1 MIKRQQS
8 TRASDVH
15 QTITDNIIA
24 AIEAGE
30 TTTGMPW
37 VSAGG
42 LPIKL
47 SDGTP
52 YQGVN
57 VLNLW
62 AAAALRGYR
71 STQWGGF
78 GTWRSKGGC
87 VRRGEKG
94 TAVVYAGRVEREDKT
109 TGETSL
115 RSFAKSFTVF
125 NRDQVDGLDAEP
137 APDVAPAPD
146 ATTGGDWP
154 AADRVDELARRLG
167 ARVRR
172 GGGQAFYRPST
183 DEITVPEYTDFRGTA
198 TQTPEAG
205 YASTLAHELVHWTAP
220 KARADRDVVPGAQG
234 YAREELVAE
243 LGAAFLAPL
252 LGFAYCGVADHAG
265 YIAHWLDLLKSDNRA
280 IGKAAGE
287 ASRAARWLVDHER
300 GTRAPEC
307 ASDEGTVCELTR

>member
-1 MIKRQQS
+1 MTHRKQS
-8 TRASDVH
+8 TRATDVH

-57 VLNLW
+57 VLHLW
-62 AAAALRGYR
+62 AVAALRGYR
-71 STQWGGF
+71 SAQWGGF

-94 TAVVYAGRVEREDKT
+94 TAVVYAGRVEREDRT

-115 RSFAKSFTVF
+115 RSFARSFTVF
-125 NRDQVDGLDAEP
+125 NRDQVDGLDADA
-137 APDVAPAPD
+137 APEAAPASD
-146 ATTGGDWP
+146 ATTRGDWH
-154 AADRVDELARRLG
+154 AADRTDELARRLG

-300 GTRAPEC
+300 GTPVPRSAP
-307 ASDEGTVCELTR
+307 DERTALELAG

>member
-1 MIKRQQS
+1 MTQRKQS
-8 TRASDVH
+8 TRATDVH

-24 AIEAGE
+24 AIEAGQ

-42 LPIKL
+42 LPMKL

-57 VLNLW
+57 VLHLW
-62 AAAALRGYR
+62 AVASLRGYR
-71 STQWGGF
+71 SAQWGGF
-78 GTWRSKGGC
+78 ATWRQKGGC

-94 TAVVYAGRVEREDKT
+94 TAVVYAGRMEREDPA
-109 TGETSL
+109 TGETAL

-125 NRDQVDGLDAEP
+125 NRDQIDGLDELEAEP
-137 APDVAPAPD
+137 APAA
-146 ATTGGDWP
+146 AGRDWP
-154 AADRVDELARRLG
+154 AADRVDELARRLSV
-167 ARVRR
+167 RVFR
-172 GGGQAFYRPST
+172 GGRQAFYRPST

-243 LGAAFLAPL
+243 LGAAFLAPS
-252 LGFAYCGVADHAG
+252 LGFAYGGVADHAG
-265 YIAHWLDLLKSDNRA
+265 YIAGWLELLKGDSRA
-280 IGKAAGE
+280 IGKAAGD
-287 ASRAARWLVDHER
+287 ASRAARWLLDHEH
-300 GTRAPEC
+300 GTPVSESAPAEAMAPEP
-307 ASDEGTVCELTR
+307 AG

>member
-1 MIKRQQS
+1 MTKRKQG

-42 LPIKL
+42 LPVKL

-57 VLNLW
+57 VLHLW
-62 AAAALRGYR
+62 AVAALRGYR
-71 STQWGGF
+71 SAQWGGF
-78 GTWRSKGGC
+78 ATWRRQGGC

-94 TAVVYAGRVEREDKT
+94 TVVIYAGRVEREDET
-109 TGETSL
+109 SGETSL
-115 RSFAKSFTVF
+115 RSFARSFTVF
-125 NRDQVDGLDAEP
+125 NRDQIDGLDAEA
-137 APDVAPAPD
+137 APDAAPAPD
-146 ATTGGDWP
+146 ATTGGDWQ
-154 AADRVDELARRLG
+154 AADRTDELARHLG
-167 ARVRR
+167 ARVRH

-183 DEITVPEYTDFRGTA
+183 DEIAVPERADFRGTA

-243 LGAAFLAPL
+243 LGAAFLAPS

-265 YIAHWLDLLKSDNRA
+265 YIAGWLELLKSDSRA
-280 IGKAAGE
+280 IGKAAGD
-287 ASRAARWLVDHER
+287 ASRAARWLVDHEH
-300 GTRAPEC
+300 GTPVSKSAP
-307 ASDEGTVCELTR
+307 DEAMALEHAD